1 MKAVDHYT
9 IHEVGIPSLVL
20 MERAALAVADCA
32 LKAAR
37 AFAAHSPV
45 WALCGVGN
53 EWSGCSG
60 GSRMVYL
67 KWTSCSYFS
76 GQFRGKG
83 DRRIKAPAFHCQE
96 AGDTCK
102 KMGTYERGSRKLR
115 EFFSTAFSVWD

>member
-53 EWSGCSG
+53 KGADAAAAA
-60 GSRMVYL
+60 RMVYL
-67 KWTSCSYFS
+67 KGLPAVIFLASSEE
-76 GQFRGKG
+76 
-83 DRRIKAPAFHCQE
+83 KATEELKLQLSIA
-96 AGDTCK
+96 
-102 KMGTYERGSRKLR
+102 RKLGIPAG
-115 EFFSTAFSVWD
+115 FFSTAFSVWD